1 MGIKSRVEVLYIFFL
16 QVIQEA
22 IDVSHEKTETLK
34 LASKAS
40 ELTQPVRSQPSPT
53 ATHRTAAGIP
63 VARMVSNPSRKG
75 SGFKSPITRQ
85 ASGLSKTPITCTL
98 TRLVPLKLN
107 HSLGDSLWMKT
118 TV

>member
-40 ELTQPVRSQPSPT
+40 ELTQPVRSQPSLT
-53 ATHRTAAGIP
+53 ATHRTAAGKPVDRGFRIP
-63 VARMVSNPSRKG
+63 VEKVPGSNP
-75 SGFKSPITRQ
+75 Q
-85 ASGLSKTPITCTL
+85 
-98 TRLVPLKLN
+98 
-107 HSLGDSLWMKT
+107 
-118 TV
+118 